1 MDRIPMVTL
10 NGDEAHR
17 YAGNVNLSFAHV
29 EGESLLM
36 VRIGM
41 MQMFVYIYIYIRI
54 STA

>member
-36 VRIGM
+36 VRIRM
-41 MQMFVYIYIYIRI
+41 MQMCIYTHIRI